1 MLKEVES
8 QAISYTAGVPAVAAA
23 MLVAK
28 GVWDPR
34 TMVNVEELDPDPFI
48 AQLARNGLPTV
59 VKEIK
64 PGSALSFDGTVK
76 DIRKE
81 IAAATATVTV
91 SAANPMIAV
100 PPK

>member
-1 MLKEVES
+1 
-8 QAISYTAGVPAVAAA
+8 

-48 AQLARNGLPTV
+48 ALLDRIGLPTD

-100 PPK
+100 RPNRA